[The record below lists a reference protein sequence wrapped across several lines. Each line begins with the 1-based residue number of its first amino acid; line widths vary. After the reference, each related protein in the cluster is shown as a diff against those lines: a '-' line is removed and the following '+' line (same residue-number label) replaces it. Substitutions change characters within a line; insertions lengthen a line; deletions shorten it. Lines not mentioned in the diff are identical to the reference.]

1 MWKEK
6 RYNKKVEHM
15 IMAQAKEHADFT
27 DNKEE
32 DNNAYKI
39 WNLLGIPSFKCYLIK
54 KIHTPKE
61 LWNSFFNHL

>member
-1 MWKEK
+1 
-6 RYNKKVEHM
+6 M

-39 WNLLGIPSFKCYLIK
+39 
-54 KIHTPKE
+54 
-61 LWNSFFNHL
+61 